1 MRNVILVSILAGVLA
16 VGAVSA
22 YAGPPADGIYK
33 STDGDF
39 DEGREASSWPGTNG
53 FLSPGNVLHAES
65 WDGFT
70 LGGDWKIL
78 CPTVVDTLLIF
89 STVSAGTGHMAYLI
103 TYSGGYIELGGAGP
117 WAGGDALYTGVIDKY
132 YESRSMQF
140 VDGDMVGSV
149 SDHSV
154 DAHIVGYL
162 ESCVLFG
169 IGNGVWLGGSPD
181 AKTVGYPD
189 YRDATC
195 AAGPTNG
202 HWGDIRDLTLTVLG
216 CEVSTERATWGAV
229 KALYRD

>member
-1 MRNVILVSILAGVLA
+1 MKNVILVSILAVVLA
-16 VGAVSA
+16 VGVGAA
-22 YAGPPADGIYK
+22 YAAPPVNGTYK
-33 STDGDF
+33 SSLGHF
-39 DEGREASSWPGTNG
+39 DEGREGSSWPGANG

-65 WDGFT
+65 WDGSA
-70 LGGDWKIL
+70 LGGDWRIM

-103 TYSGGYIELGGAGP
+103 TYTGGYIELNGSWAGP
-117 WAGGDALYTGVIDKY
+117 DATYTGIIDNY

-140 VDGDMVGSV
+140 VGGVMVGSV

-154 DAHIVGYL
+154 DAHIVGYPAK
-162 ESCVLFG
+162 CVAFG
-169 IGNGVWLGGSPD
+169 IGNGVWLGSGAQPS
-181 AKTVGYPD
+181 GYPN

-202 HWGDIRDLTLTVLG
+202 HWGDIRDLTLTVQG

-229 KALYRD
+229 KALYKN

>member
-1 MRNVILVSILAGVLA
+1 MRNSKLVLILLGMLAA
-16 VGAVSA
+16 SA
-22 YAGPPADGIYK
+22 TAALAGPPFDGIYK
-33 STDGDF
+33 SSDGDF

-65 WDGFT
+65 WDGST
-70 LGGDWKIL
+70 LGGDWKIM
-78 CPTVVDTLLIF
+78 CPAVLDTLLIF

-103 TYSGGYIELGGAGP
+103 TYKGGYIELGGG
-117 WAGGDALYTGVIDKY
+117 WAGTDTYTGTIDTY

-140 VDGDMVGSV
+140 IDGEMVGSV

-154 DAHIVGYL
+154 EAHIVGYPA
-162 ESCVLFG
+162 SCVSFG
-169 IGNGVWLGGSPD
+169 IGNGVWRNDPP
-181 AKTVGYPD
+181 AKPAGYPD

-202 HWGDIRDLTLTVLG
+202 HWGDIRDLTVTVQG
-216 CEVSTERATWGAV
+216 CEVSSEPATWGAV